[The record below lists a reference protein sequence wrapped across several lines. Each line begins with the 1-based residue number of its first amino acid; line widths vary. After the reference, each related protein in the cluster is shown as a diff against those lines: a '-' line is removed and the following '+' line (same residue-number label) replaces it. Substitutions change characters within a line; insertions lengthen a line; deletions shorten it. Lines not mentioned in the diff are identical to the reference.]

1 MVTMTCPNCSKTFIG
16 KYETNS
22 KYYLNRHVNRK
33 NSCVRDG
40 ETTPYVREK
49 QVETKLEPV
58 ISLDDMQIPVDLTG
72 TLYDNIVRAL
82 ETNPCVTMP
91 NTKTCKVIFIA
102 RGRKVVC
109 SVSEFIRYLWF
120 DFLTTKLFKAV
131 KVDPRVFGGLDVN
144 NSEPASPNSALFVY
158 QAYVES
164 TPWFRETVTGLI
176 TFFGHMPREERTLLK
191 KRIDQTCLYASSAT
205 ASTTISSTGSVSTSP
220 SSTVSPAAG
229 EKHVSF
235 MAPSAVDTALPPTA
249 AAAPSP
255 IFAPTL
261 SNVFPG

>member
-1 MVTMTCPNCSKTFIG
+1 MVIVMCPTCSKTFTH
-16 KYETNS
+16 KYESTARDNL
-22 KYYLNRHVNRK
+22 KQHVNRK
-33 NSCVRDG
+33 NSCVRDVLV
-40 ETTPYVREK
+40 TPYVREK
-49 QVETKLEPV
+49 QVETKPEPV

-72 TLYDNIVRAL
+72 TIYDNIVRAL

-91 NTKTCKVIFIA
+91 NTDYRKVIFIA
-102 RGRKVVC
+102 RGRKVEC
-109 SVSEFIRYLWF
+109 SVSEFMRYLWF

-144 NSEPASPNSALFVY
+144 NSEPASPN
-158 QAYVES
+158 
-164 TPWFRETVTGLI
+164 TGLSTYRAYI
-176 TFFGHMPREERTLLK
+176 EGYGFFIKLRTRLIEFLSLMPREERTLLK

-235 MAPSAVDTALPPTA
+235 IAPSAVDTALPPTA